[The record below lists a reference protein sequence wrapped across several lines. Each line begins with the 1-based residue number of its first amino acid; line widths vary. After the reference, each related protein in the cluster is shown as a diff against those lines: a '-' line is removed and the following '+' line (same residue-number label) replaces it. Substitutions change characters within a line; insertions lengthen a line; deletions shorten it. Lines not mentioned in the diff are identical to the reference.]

1 MRDVFQ
7 IINTPW
13 PLLDSEDLKIY
24 SIFLFVFGFVLG
36 IIMSLLLT
44 VIHYPN
50 ILFSMLAFTVGS
62 FLMAL
67 LSYKR
72 DWLDKKYGLVSRYHI
87 GMNYSII
94 LYIIF
99 IITVTCSLLFFYP
112 FLTTQGLQF
121 ALAAFIS
128 QYIPVVFMLLRLD
141 VYSDDNC
148 PVKKVDDFGNEYI
161 ENTLGY
167 NPIIFYL
174 ISFPYSML
182 IAMPLSRY
190 VNDIL
195 VSSYLTNNLIYLII
209 SLAILFLLLS
219 PDLLDKI
226 LPFDLRTWNGTGK
239 FILLLVVILSI
250 LRYFLA

>member
-1 MRDVFQ
+1 M
-7 IINTPW
+7 
-13 PLLDSEDLKIY
+13 
-24 SIFLFVFGFVLG
+24 
-36 IIMSLLLT
+36 
-44 VIHYPN
+44 
-50 ILFSMLAFTVGS
+50 FTAV
-62 FLMAL
+62 L
-67 LSYKR
+67 LS
-72 DWLDKKYGLVSRYHI
+72 
-87 GMNYSII
+87 
-94 LYIIF
+94 
-99 IITVTCSLLFFYP
+99 

>member
-13 PLLDSEDLKIY
+13 LLLDSEDLKIY

-50 ILFSMLAFTVGS
+50 ILFSMLAFTAGS

-67 LSYKR
+67 LTYKR
-72 DWLDKKYGLVSRYHI
+72 DWLDKKYSLVSRYHI

-112 FLTTQGLQF
+112 F
-121 ALAAFIS
+121 
-128 QYIPVVFMLLRLD
+128 
-141 VYSDDNC
+141 
-148 PVKKVDDFGNEYI
+148 
-161 ENTLGY
+161 
-167 NPIIFYL
+167 
-174 ISFPYSML
+174 
-182 IAMPLSRY
+182 
-190 VNDIL
+190 
-195 VSSYLTNNLIYLII
+195 
-209 SLAILFLLLS
+209 
-219 PDLLDKI
+219 
-226 LPFDLRTWNGTGK
+226 
-239 FILLLVVILSI
+239 
-250 LRYFLA
+250 